1 MEGGVVQGNGGGR
14 SMQVVAELG
23 RVLELVRQLEMHMH
37 AASQSSSSVELC
49 RGLVAQII
57 ALTDRS
63 IGMVMSSSAAAA
75 GAAVEHFADTPP
87 ALLSGTPSPLSD
99 VSDQPFRTNPK
110 KRKTTARW
118 TSHMRVSAT
127 GGTEGPIDDGHSWR
141 KYGQKDILGA
151 KHPRGYYRCTH
162 RNSQGCTA
170 TKQVQRTDDNP
181 SVFDVVY
188 HGEHTCRPAAAAAAK
203 RPHAQTLLQSLSAGL
218 TVHTDN
224 NFLTTAVAT
233 APRTP
238 ENRPVAVQSV
248 SPSLASPVASPVASD
263 SYGLAP
269 SPCQVTVGYRDW
281 PYTGDLQEVVSALVT
296 APAEPEPAIDPDF
309 MRYYF
314 EFDPTFGMDQAI
326 LFP

>member
-1 MEGGVVQGNGGGR
+1 MEGVAVQGNGGGR
-14 SMQVVAELG
+14 SMKVVAELG

-75 GAAVEHFADTPP
+75 AVAHFADAPP

-99 VSDQPFRTNPK
+99 VSDQTFRTNPK

-118 TSHMRVSAT
+118 TSHERVSAT
-127 GGTEGPIDDGHSWR
+127 GGTEGPVDDGHSWR

-170 TKQVQRTDDNP
+170 TKQVQRTDDDP

-188 HGEHTCRPAAAAAAK
+188 HGEHTCRPAAIPAAK

-218 TVHTDN
+218 TVSTDN
-224 NFLTTAVAT
+224 NFLTTAVST
-233 APRTP
+233 VPRTP
-238 ENRPVAVQSV
+238 ENRQAAAQSV
-248 SPSLASPVASPVASD
+248 SPPLASPVASD
-263 SYGLAP
+263 SYGLVP
-269 SPCQVTVGYRDW
+269 SPCPVTAGYRDW
-281 PYTGDLQEVVSALVT
+281 PYTGDLQEVVSALTT

-309 MRYYF
+309 MPYYF